1 MKVLYI
7 AGYGRSGS
15 TILDMTFSMQ
25 NNAIGVGELTH
36 IFQHYT
42 ENQRCSCQQPYT
54 RCSFWSRV
62 IEQWQAQLPG
72 ISVAEAAAITADV
85 QKRFGGYRTRITPSG
100 QSQLAN
106 YGKLWRTLFA
116 LIAQEA
122 NAGLVVDST
131 KSTRGVTFRPLALQ
145 QAAGLDVMMLHLV
158 RDPRA
163 VMHSYLRGNNIL
175 LEQGETTVKRGG
187 AYRMLVSWIFTNAA
201 ATYVARKGD
210 MPYLRM
216 RYETFVTNPVEA
228 IGQISAKFDLDLS
241 DLQNKLRSASPI
253 QHDHGVAGNRV
264 RRQGIQKLQDDQ
276 EWQTELQPGLR
287 KLALVALPLIKVYG
301 YPLHI

>member
-42 ENQRCSCQQPYT
+42 ENQRCSCQQPYA

-62 IEQWQAQLPG
+62 MEQWQAQLPG
-72 ISVAEAAAITADV
+72 ISLAEAAMITTNV
-85 QKRFGGYRTRITPSG
+85 QKRFGRYRTHITPDRESDFVK
-100 QSQLAN
+100 
-106 YGKLWRTLFA
+106 YGKIWHTLFTR
-116 LIAQEA
+116 IAQEA

-131 KSTRGVTFRPLALQ
+131 KSTRGVTYRPTALK
-145 QAAGLDVMMLHLV
+145 QAAGLDVMILHLV

-163 VMHSYLRGNNIL
+163 VMYSYLRGNNIL
-175 LEQGETTVKRGG
+175 LEQGEATVKRGG
-187 AYRMLVSWIFTNAA
+187 AYRMLASWIFTNAA
-201 ATYVARKGD
+201 ATYVARQAGL
-210 MPYLRM
+210 PYLRM
-216 RYETFVTNPVEA
+216 RYETFVTNPVDA

-241 DLQNKLRSASPI
+241 DLQNKLRSAYPI

-301 YPLHI
+301 YPLHV